1 LHYAAHE
8 YQPPFPPVLVVFA
21 PAPRRAAPEKR
32 EAEFP
37 ARAAGAAP
45 VRSWRLT
52 VATTTTTTTAA
63 RLAAHGPARAVR
75 RVAGAPAGGWSL
87 EDRLPAPR

>member
-1 LHYAAHE
+1 LHYATHE

-32 EAEFP
+32 EAEFL

-45 VRSWRLT
+45 VRSRRLT
-52 VATTTTTTTAA
+52 VATTTTTAA